1 MFEHLGPLHGRVD
14 SQTLSFVRRTFSD
27 LQEWH
32 REWHTIHRQR
42 YDEEHVLVKLLEAE
56 LVHAQ
61 LWTVCV
67 ALRGVRWDNLPP
79 EQRELALQAKD
90 AALRCM
96 EIYLKSQNFR
106 SHLKCE

>member
-32 REWHTIHRQR
+32 REGHTIHRQR

-96 EIYLKSQNFR
+96 ENYLQCQYYR
-106 SHLKCE
+106 